1 MDVKPG
7 DFVMPGDVLGVSEQF
22 IVDKWTYDDG
32 GYIKAA
38 VIGNVAINKRKIS
51 IIPKTSTPLVLE
63 VGDTIVGQIT
73 DIKGQRAMVDV
84 QGSID
89 SSRQLALPYSGA
101 IHVSQVKKGY
111 LDKLTDAFRIG
122 DIIEGKI
129 VKVMV
134 DNLDINT
141 IDPEYGVVKAMC
153 TRCRS
158 YMVPSNKKDLL
169 YCEVCDRKE
178 KRKVSKNYDY

>member
-1 MDVKPG
+1 
-7 DFVMPGDVLGVSEQF
+7 
-22 IVDKWTYDDG
+22 
-32 GYIKAA
+32 
-38 VIGNVAINKRKIS
+38 
-51 IIPKTSTPLVLE
+51 
-63 VGDTIVGQIT
+63 
-73 DIKGQRAMVDV
+73 
-84 QGSID
+84 
-89 SSRQLALPYSGA
+89 
-101 IHVSQVKKGY
+101 
-111 LDKLTDAFRIG
+111 
-122 DIIEGKI
+122 
-129 VKVMV
+129 MV